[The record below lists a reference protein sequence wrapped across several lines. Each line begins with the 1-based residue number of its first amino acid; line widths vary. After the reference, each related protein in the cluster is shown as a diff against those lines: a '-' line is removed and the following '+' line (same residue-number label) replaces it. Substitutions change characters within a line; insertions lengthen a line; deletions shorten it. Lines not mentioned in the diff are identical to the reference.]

1 MPSERFL
8 KLSEEKQKRIMQAA
22 MDEFARVPFENVSI
36 NKIIQEADISRGSF
50 YTYFEDK
57 RDLLA
62 YIFRCNWKMMFSSLR
77 DCLLQEK
84 GDIWKAM
91 DSWFAMVLSHRNEA
105 VIQQNIRILTNAG
118 CGHES
123 ELFKGEG
130 FSKERMEQHLHSEE
144 EFRWML
150 AHIDPE
156 TMNLNRSFEDLK
168 TLFQMLIGLTM
179 MALMGSLVH
188 DEDVE
193 KIQKKYRTILDY
205 FRYGACSK
213 ERRAE

>member
-8 KLSEEKQKRIMQAA
+8 KLSEEKQRRILKAA
-22 MDEFARVPFENVSI
+22 VDEFARVPFENVSI
-36 NKIIQEADISRGSF
+36 NQIIREADISRGSF

-62 YIFRCNWKMMFSSLR
+62 YIFTNNWRLMFSSLR

-84 GDIWKAM
+84 GDIWRAL
-91 DSWFAMVLSHRNEA
+91 DRWFDMILQHRNDD
-105 VIQQNIRILTNAG
+105 VIQQNIRILTNTG
-118 CGHES
+118 FNHEVFHEQS
-123 ELFKGEG
+123 FCE
-130 FSKERMEQHLHSEE
+130 ERMEQKVHSEE

-156 TMNLNRSFEDLK
+156 VMDLNRSFEDLK
-168 TLFQMLIGLTM
+168 TLFQMLIGLIM
-179 MALMGSLVH
+179 MSLMGSLVH

-193 KIQKKYRTILDY
+193 EIQRKYRTVLEY
-205 FRYGACSK
+205 FRYGACPR